1 MLRTILGGLKDLVF
15 PPRCVACGQ
24 RLDQKEAIDGL
35 VCLICWNKVKK
46 NLPPFCNSCGRHL
59 EKRLVSKG
67 ICPACIRKNLRF
79 DRAFSPCAYEGV
91 VKELI
96 HAFKYRGKDELG
108 STLGRLMID
117 FAKEYSLPMDLIDAV
132 VPVPLFTSRLRER
145 EFNQAEVLG
154 GEIAREFNK
163 QLLTRSLKRH
173 RNTRTQTDLEERERL
188 ANVKESFSA
197 VEGKDLKNKN
207 ILLVDDVLTTAAT
220 SSEAAHALKGAG
232 ARIVFVLT
240 LAN

>member
-15 PPRCVACGQ
+15 PPRCVACRQ

-35 VCLICWNKVKK
+35 VCLICWNKIKK

-108 STLGRLMID
+108 STLGRVMID
-117 FAKEYSLPMDLIDAV
+117 FAKEYSLPMDIIDAV
-132 VPVPLFTSRLRER
+132 VPVPLSISRLRER

-173 RNTRTQTDLEERERL
+173 RNTRTQTDLEEGERL
-188 ANVKESFSA
+188 ANVKKSFSA

-220 SSEAAHALKGAG
+220 SSEAASALKGAG